1 MWRRAGASRRRV
13 TLNGMHTIEQP
24 RLSDAQRDKLMA
36 ALDRD
41 GYFMLPVK
49 LPDPML
55 RDAIAAIDALAL
67 KQLEAADGAGAS
79 SRPTS
84 VKMHNCVDLSPAFRA
99 LMMFEPALQLA
110 YDAFGPMFHLNQ
122 SNFVYRG
129 RDSGAGDDFVNA
141 SGWHADGP
149 RPGLFPRVNGAMG
162 LHYLKFGYF
171 LNDIPA
177 EGGSPLRVV
186 RGSHKRDERDG
197 RPLATFDISDYADDL
212 VELRVAAGTVV
223 AFHQAQWHAAAPNTS
238 DVVRKNV
245 YISYCPT
252 WMRPVDRADPPRE
265 ALAGL
270 SAEERWLLGE
280 PRDQPLRWWLPN
292 GDDLQRM
299 ARFARDGE

>member
-1 MWRRAGASRRRV
+1 
-13 TLNGMHTIEQP
+13 MHTIDPP
-24 RLSDAQRDKLMA
+24 RLSDAQRDELMA

-41 GYFMLPVK
+41 GYFILPMK
-49 LPDPML
+49 LPEPML
-55 RDAIAAIDALAL
+55 RDALTAIDALAHE
-67 KQLEAADGAGAS
+67 QLEAADRDGAS

-84 VKMHNCVDLSPAFRA
+84 VKMQNCVDLSPAFRA

-129 RDSGAGDDFVNA
+129 RDSGTGDDFVNA

-171 LNDIPA
+171 LSDIPA
-177 EGGSPLRVV
+177 EGGSPLSIV
-186 RGSHKRDERDG
+186 RGSHQRDERDG
-197 RPLATFDISDYADDL
+197 RPLDAFDINDYAADV

-223 AFHQAQWHAAAPNTS
+223 AFHQAQWHAAAANTS

-252 WMRPVDRADPPRE
+252 WMRPVDRADPAAQDLE
-265 ALAGL
+265 GL

-280 PRDQPLRWWLPN
+280 PRDHPLRWWLP
-292 GDDLQRM
+292 GGEDLQRM
-299 ARFARDGE
+299 ARFARDGARSGTAR